1 MQPKRTFGEP
11 SPEETEKPA
20 PPPRGLPAPETP
32 LIIWGNNGK
41 LLHPLGTYCF
51 FVAHTVDHL
60 IVRESKYGA
69 KQWLRHSTYA
79 FFEELMPEFKTELD
93 KMAAHVAA
101 QQEEERKERE
111 VIADRMARRGKPTS
125 RD

>member
-11 SPEETEKPA
+11 PPEATETPA

-32 LIIWGNNGK
+32 LIVWGMNGK

-51 FVAHTVDHL
+51 FVMHTVDHL
-60 IVRESKYGA
+60 VVRESKYGA
-69 KQWLRHSTYA
+69 RQWLRHSTYA
-79 FFEELMPEFKTELD
+79 FFEELTPELKAELD
-93 KMAAHVAA
+93 TLAA
-101 QQEEERKERE
+101 QVKAQKDAEDAERSELVRR
-111 VIADRMARRGKPTS
+111 AQQRGKPTP